1 MQNNIKNW
9 KEITKSTYD
18 SHAEE
23 FASFST
29 IFRGKLEK
37 WINYFS
43 SKFPEGSS
51 ILDIGCGGGRDSLF
65 LANKGFLI
73 TGIDF
78 SEKLIEIVKKRVPSG
93 RFLVMDFEKLSF
105 PQNSFDGIWAC
116 ASLYHL
122 PKENL
127 LGVLKKI
134 NLVLKKGGLF
144 FSLFRVG
151 EGERFTKE
159 KRGNA
164 ILERFGAY
172 YYPKELDALLV
183 KSGFNGIKFELD
195 TMDTGEWIGFFAN
208 K

>member
-9 KEITKSTYD
+9 KAVTKGAYD
-18 SHAEE
+18 NYAEQ

-29 IFRGKLEK
+29 IFRGKLKK

-43 SKFPEGSS
+43 SKLPKRSS
-51 ILDIGCGGGRDSLF
+51 ILDIGCGAGRDSLF
-65 LANKGFLI
+65 FVNKGFSV

-78 SEKLIEIVKKRVPSG
+78 SEKIIEIVKKRVANG
-93 RFLVMDFEKLSF
+93 KFIVMDFENLSF
-105 PQNSFDGIWAC
+105 PENNFDGIWAC

-127 LGVLKKI
+127 MGVLKKI
-134 NLVLKKGGLF
+134 NLVLKRGGLF
-144 FSLFRVG
+144 FSLFRFG

-172 YYPKELDALLV
+172 YYPKELEVLLV
-183 KSGFNGIKFELD
+183 KSGFKDIKFELD
-195 TMDTGEWIGFFAN
+195 NMDTGEWIGFFAN